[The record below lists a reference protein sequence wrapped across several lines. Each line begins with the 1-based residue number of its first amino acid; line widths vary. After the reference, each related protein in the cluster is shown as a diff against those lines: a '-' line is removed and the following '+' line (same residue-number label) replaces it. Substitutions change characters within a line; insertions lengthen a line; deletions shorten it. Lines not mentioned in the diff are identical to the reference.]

1 MKDLIKNILLEQ
13 TQMVPPESWHGES
26 SGTNEDG
33 KSVWNKQSIT
43 KSMFMKGVKL
53 LVRYNSES
61 ELETISNNAQN
72 LYERTGDLDKYL
84 KLVGVRQNSEGLSS
98 KILWAAI
105 DNYEGI
111 NVGGIISYNQL
122 NLRPLKKFDIDCW
135 EDVNEYKTIRYRVT
149 TEGFAAIDVENMVVY
164 DDDGEFQQYDWPHID
179 EDHHE
184 YEVQDRGTEEP
195 TDKGDVY
202 VHTNADDYINKKKD
216 DFQQITESKL
226 KAGPEEND
234 IISELEELLS
244 NKTLTEKNVK
254 DILKRY
260 KSKPLTEQV
269 LKEQNVSSEAEEAA
283 RFNQQPVT
291 IIEAKFMTRVKSKF
305 DSTVIAKWAAM
316 THYDILEQVELT
328 QIARAFGISESGRV
342 NNALRLTQLINLI
355 WDNMDVDDFSSF
367 VGDLAPILQFIEIV
381 QEYQEVTDAV
391 YRATASSWGV
401 DYESTACE
409 IKDNFWNYDPDLE
422 HLHDDSHDVVQGSER
437 WVNITIDGNN
447 VWDDGTMGETKNVD
461 NKYNLDN
468 LPC

>member
-13 TQMVPPESWHGES
+13 TEMVPNISWHGES
-26 SGTNEDG
+26 RGIGNDG

-61 ELETISNNAQN
+61 ELDELADGSQN
-72 LYERTGDLDKYL
+72 LYDRTNDLDKYL

-98 KILWAAI
+98 KMLWAAI

-111 NVGGIISYNQL
+111 NVGGIISYDQL

-135 EDVNEYKTIRYRVT
+135 EDVNEFKTIKYRVT
-149 TEGFAAIDVENMVVY
+149 TEAFAKIDAENMVIY
-164 DDDGEFQQYDWPHID
+164 DDDGEYQQYDWPTID
-179 EDHHE
+179 EEHHE
-184 YEVQDRGTEEP
+184 YDVQDRGTDEVI
-195 TDKGDVY
+195 DKGDVY
-202 VHTNADDYINKKKD
+202 AHTNVDDYIDEKKD

-291 IIEAKFMTRVKSKF
+291 IIETKFMTRVKSKF

-316 THYDILEQVELT
+316 THYDILEQGELT